1 MEEVFKP
8 ARRRGLIVWTGL
20 LLLNLSLVA
29 WLVIQALTQTVS
41 GFFILLIIA
50 AVVIFL
56 PVPLILYRL
65 LSLIRG
71 KYTIDRDG
79 LHIEWG
85 LRTEDIPMHEIE
97 WARPIQE
104 AAFEIL
110 LPPMAFPG
118 NVLGSRV
125 HRDLGLIE
133 FIASETQ
140 NLLLVATTHK
150 IFTISPQ
157 NNTAF
162 LNALRRNAEMG
173 TISPIES
180 QSSKAD
186 FLVGSLLAN
195 RVARTWILM
204 GAILS
209 AGLLV
214 LTAFIIPTRD
224 TIPLGFN
231 PLSRAMETAPAN
243 RLLLLPILSLLTFV
257 VDLGMGAY
265 FFRKK
270 GYRVAS
276 YLIFA
281 SACIPPLSFIG
292 LIVMFILI

>member
-1 MEEVFKP
+1 MVFKP
-8 ARRRGLIVWTGL
+8 ARRRGLIIL
-20 LLLNLSLVA
+20 ISILSLNISLVT
-29 WLVIQALTQTVS
+29 WLVSQALAQTVS
-41 GFFILLIIA
+41 GFFFLLMIA
-50 AVVIFL
+50 AVVGFL
-56 PVPLILYRL
+56 PIPFILYRL
-65 LSLIRG
+65 LSLIRA

-79 LHIEWG
+79 LHIEMG
-85 LRTEDIPMHEIE
+85 LRAEDIPMNEIE
-97 WARPIQE
+97 WVRSIQD
-104 AAFEIL
+104 AAFEIS
-110 LPPMAFPG
+110 LPRMAFPG
-118 NVLGSRV
+118 NVLGNRS

-140 NLLLVATTHK
+140 NLLLVATPRK
-150 IFTISPQ
+150 IFAISPM
-157 NNTAF
+157 NNTSF
-162 LNALRRNAEMG
+162 LTALRRYAEMG
-173 TISPIES
+173 AISPIKG

-195 RVARTWILM
+195 RIARTWILM

-214 LTAFIIPTRD
+214 LTTFIIPTRN

-231 PLSRAMETAPAN
+231 PSSRTMEASPAS
-243 RLLLLPILSLLTFV
+243 RLLLLPILSLLTFS

-270 GYRVAS
+270 GYRVAA
-276 YLIFA
+276 YLVFA